1 MRKLEKL
8 NYLDRLKKTI
18 ELISNSKEFNET
30 ILELSE
36 SILSSNYSNKIV
48 VIYGNGGSA
57 ADAQHFS
64 AELTGTYLRKD
75 RKPYKSIA
83 LTTDT
88 SFMTA
93 WSNDFEFGSV
103 FSRQI
108 EALSPNVG
116 LSIGLTTSGKS
127 ENVINALKVSNS
139 LNIKT
144 VLISGEKCPAY
155 DFVQKIFRIPSAET
169 SIIQTVTQIM
179 YHSIC
184 NEIEK
189 V

>member
-1 MRKLEKL
+1 M
-8 NYLDRLKKTI
+8 NYLDRLKNTI
-18 ELISNSKEFNET
+18 ELISNSIDFHET
-30 ILELSE
+30 IIELAE
-36 SILSSNYSNKIV
+36 DIVSSNSSNKIV

-93 WSNDFEFGSV
+93 WSNDFEYSSV

-108 EALSPNVG
+108 EALSPNIE
-116 LSIGLTTSGKS
+116 LSIGLSTSGTSK
-127 ENVINALKVSNS
+127 NVIKALKISNKFD
-139 LNIKT
+139 IKT
-144 VLISGEKCPAY
+144 VLISGEKCPKY
-155 DFVQKIFRIPSAET
+155 DFVNKIYRIPSAET

-184 NEIEK
+184 NELEK
-189 V
+189 L

>member
-1 MRKLEKL
+1 MSQIEIL
-8 NYLDRLKKTI
+8 NYLKRVQKTI
-18 ELISNSKEFNET
+18 ELILNSNEFHETVSKV
-30 ILELSE
+30 SE
-36 SILSSNYSNKIV
+36 SIISCNNLNKIT

-64 AELTGTYLRKD
+64 AELTGTYIRKD

-93 WSNDFEFGSV
+93 WSNDFEFASV

-108 EALSPNVG
+108 KALSSNIG
-116 LSIGLTTSGKS
+116 LSIGLSTSGKS
-127 ENVINALKVSNS
+127 KNIIDALKLSND

-144 VLISGEKCPAY
+144 VLITGEKCPKY
-155 DFVQKIFRIPSAET
+155 DFVNTIFRVPSSET

-184 NEIEK
+184 NELERL
-189 V
+189 

>member
-1 MRKLEKL
+1 MKNSDNL
-8 NYLDRLKKTI
+8 NYLQRLKKTL
-18 ELISNSKEFNET
+18 ELISNSNNFKET
-30 ILELSE
+30 IIELSE
-36 SILSSNYSNKIV
+36 DIVSSNNKNKIV

-64 AELTGTYLRKD
+64 AELTGTYLRKN
-75 RKPYKSIA
+75 RKPYKSIS
-83 LTTDT
+83 LTTDS
-88 SFMTA
+88 SFITA

-108 EALSPNVG
+108 EALSSNVG
-116 LSIGLTTSGKS
+116 LSIGLSTSGKS
-127 ENVINALKVSNS
+127 ENVLNALKLSNN

-144 VLISGEKCPAY
+144 VLISGERCPNY
-155 DFVQKIFRIPSAET
+155 DFVKKIYRAPSAET

-184 NEIEK
+184 NELEK
-189 V
+189 L

>member
-1 MRKLEKL
+1 MSQKGNL
-8 NYLDRLKKTI
+8 NYLERVKKTI
-18 ELISNSKEFNET
+18 ELISNSSNFHEIVSEV
-30 ILELSE
+30 SE
-36 SILSSNYSNKIV
+36 SIISCNNLNKIA

-64 AELTGTYLRKD
+64 AELTGTYQRKD
-75 RKPYKSIA
+75 RKSYKSIA

-93 WSNDFEFGSV
+93 WTNDFEFASV

-108 EALSPNVG
+108 NSLSSNIG
-116 LSIGLTTSGKS
+116 LSIGMSTSGKS
-127 ENVINALKVSNS
+127 KNVIEALKLSND

-144 VLISGEKCPAY
+144 VLITGEGCPQY
-155 DFVQKIFRIPSAET
+155 NFVQTIFRVPSSET

-184 NEIEK
+184 NELEK

>member
-1 MRKLEKL
+1 MSEAEKF
-8 NYLDRLKKTI
+8 NYLERVEKTI
-18 ELISNSKEFNET
+18 KLISNSSEFNET
-30 ILELSE
+30 VSE
-36 SILSSNYSNKIV
+36 VSDSIISSNSLNKIT

-75 RKPYKSIA
+75 RKSFKSIA
-83 LTTDT
+83 LTTDS
-88 SFMTA
+88 SFITA
-93 WSNDFEFGSV
+93 WSNDFEFASI

-108 EALSPNVG
+108 EALSSNIG
-116 LSIGLTTSGKS
+116 LSIGLSTSGKS
-127 ENVINALKVSNS
+127 ENVVNALKLSNN

-144 VLISGEKCPAY
+144 ILIAGEKCPDY
-155 DFVQKIFRIPSAET
+155 DFVHRIFKVPSAET

-184 NEIEK
+184 NELEK

>member
-1 MRKLEKL
+1 MSQAENF
-8 NYLDRLKKTI
+8 NYLERVEKTI
-18 ELISNSKEFNET
+18 NLISNSSEFNET
-30 ILELSE
+30 VCEVSE
-36 SILSSNYSNKIV
+36 TIISSNSLNKIT

-64 AELTGTYLRKD
+64 AELTGTYLRRD
-75 RKPYKSIA
+75 RKTFKSIA

-88 SFMTA
+88 SFITA
-93 WSNDFEFGSV
+93 WANDFEFATI

-108 EALSPNVG
+108 EALSSNIG
-116 LSIGLTTSGKS
+116 LSIGLSTSGKS
-127 ENVINALKVSNS
+127 ENVLNALKISNN

-144 VLISGEKCPAY
+144 ILIAGEKCPDY
-155 DFVQKIFRIPSAET
+155 GFVNKIFKVPSAET

-184 NEIEK
+184 NELEK

>member
-1 MRKLEKL
+1 MKKSENF
-8 NYLDRLKKTI
+8 NYLERLKNTI
-18 ELISNSKEFNET
+18 GIISSSNDFYE
-30 ILELSE
+30 IIDELSE
-36 SILSSNYSNKIV
+36 DIISSNSDNKIV

-64 AELTGTYLRKD
+64 AELIGTYLRKD

-88 SFMTA
+88 SFTTA
-93 WSNDFEFGSV
+93 WSNDFEFSSI

-108 EALSPNVG
+108 EALYPAVG
-116 LSIGLTTSGKS
+116 LSIGLSTSGKS
-127 ENVINALKVSNS
+127 ENVLNALKLSNS
-139 LNIKT
+139 LDIKT
-144 VLISGEKCPAY
+144 VLISGERCPEH
-155 DFVQKIFRIPSAET
+155 DFVKKIFRIPSVET

-184 NEIEK
+184 NTLEK

>member
-1 MRKLEKL
+1 MSQKENL
-8 NYLDRLKKTI
+8 NYLERVQKTI
-18 ELISNSKEFNET
+18 ELISNSSNFYET
-30 ILELSE
+30 VSEVSE
-36 SILSSNYSNKIV
+36 SIISCDYLNKIA

-75 RKPYKSIA
+75 RKTFKSIA

-88 SFMTA
+88 SFITA
-93 WSNDFEFGSV
+93 WSNDFEFASV

-108 EALSPNVG
+108 KALSSNIG
-116 LSIGLTTSGKS
+116 LSIGMSTSGKS
-127 ENVINALKVSNS
+127 ENIIEALKLSNN

-144 VLISGEKCPAY
+144 VLITGEKCPHY
-155 DFVQKIFRIPSAET
+155 DFVQRIFRVPSSET

-184 NEIEK
+184 NELEK

>member
-1 MRKLEKL
+1 MKNLENI
-8 NYLDRLKKTI
+8 NYLERLKKTI
-18 ELISNSKEFNET
+18 ELISNSKDFNKT
-30 ILELSE
+30 ILDLSE
-36 SILSSNYSNKIV
+36 SIISANNSNKV
-48 VIYGNGGSA
+48 VAIYGNGGSA
-57 ADAQHFS
+57 SDAQHFS
-64 AELTGTYLRKD
+64 AELMGTYLKKD

-93 WSNDFEFGSV
+93 WSNDFDFGSV

-108 EALSPNVG
+108 ESLSSVIG
-116 LSIGLTTSGKS
+116 LSIGLSTSGKS
-127 ENVINALKVSNS
+127 ENVIEALKLSNQK
-139 LNIKT
+139 NIKT
-144 VLISGEKCPAY
+144 VLISGEKCPKY
-155 DFVQKIFRIPSAET
+155 DFVDKVFRIPSTET

-184 NEIEK
+184 NELEK

>member
-1 MRKLEKL
+1 MSQIESL
-8 NYLDRLKKTI
+8 NYLERVQKTI
-18 ELISNSKEFNET
+18 ELISNSNKFHET
-30 ILELSE
+30 VSEVSE
-36 SILSSNYSNKIV
+36 SIISCDHLNKIA

-64 AELTGTYLRKD
+64 AELTGTYIRKD
-75 RKPYKSIA
+75 RKTYKSIA

-93 WSNDFEFGSV
+93 WSNDFEFASV

-108 EALSPNVG
+108 KALSTNIG
-116 LSIGLTTSGKS
+116 LSIGLSTSGKS
-127 ENVINALKVSNS
+127 ENIIEALKLSND

-144 VLISGEKCPAY
+144 VLITGKKCPNY
-155 DFVQKIFRIPSAET
+155 DFVNTIFKVPSSET

-184 NEIEK
+184 NELER